1 MIKSGIYKITSP
13 TGRVYIGQSIDIQNR
28 LRAYKSGHGYQF
40 QPKLRRSCLKYG
52 FDNHKFEIIEEVE
65 AELLN
70 DRERYWQDRYDVINS
85 GLNCFLTKSSDKSG
99 RACKETLINFGR
111 KKESHWCW
119 GKKRPDQSALMTVN
133 NPMQRPEVKELVS
146 RKLKGRK
153 LSIDTRNKMKK
164 RVGIKNPNS
173 KSILCTNEVT
183 GDSIVMGIR
192 EAARYFKVDRELIA
206 NAASGFTKKRRKLI
220 DWSFKYND

>member
-13 TGRVYIGQSIDIQNR
+13 TGRVYIGQSVDIKNR
-28 LRAYKSGHGYQF
+28 LRVYKSGHGYQF

-99 RACKETLINFGR
+99 RVCKETLVKLGR
-111 KKESHWCW
+111 KKEEHWCW
-119 GKKRPDQSALMTVN
+119 GKKRPDASKRMTSN
-133 NPMQRPEVKELVS
+133 NPMKLDENKKKVSDKRKGVKLPASVRDKMRGRTGLKNPKGVAVVSLNTITGERLVMGMNETARHFNVDKEL
-146 RKLKGRK
+146 
-153 LSIDTRNKMKK
+153 IRN
-164 RVGIKNPNS
+164 VAIGA
-173 KSILCTNEVT
+173 TV
-183 GDSIVMGIR
+183 
-192 EAARYFKVDRELIA
+192 
-206 NAASGFTKKRRKLI
+206 KRRKLL
-220 DWSFKYND
+220 DWQFSYK